1 MKGPSRMTKTESSS
15 GSKLQPNSHDEE
27 TLQEAELQPWSA
39 EQVRVWRQSQPQLS
53 VCRVLITQLMVA
65 VSFASVV
72 AVWFESRSLGL
83 SWLYGALTVVIPSAL
98 FARGL
103 TSRTASVNAMAAALG
118 FMVWQSVKW
127 VLSVLLLV
135 LAPSAVPELSWPALL
150 AGLIVTMKVYWL
162 ALVWGRPA
170 RTAAPSTTL

>member
-1 MKGPSRMTKTESSS
+1 MTKTESSS

-27 TLQEAELQPWSA
+27 TLQEVETQPWSA
-39 EQVRVWRQSQPQLS
+39 EQVRVWRQSQPRLS
-53 VCRVLITQLMVA
+53 VWRVLFTQLMVA
-65 VSFASVV
+65 VLFASAV
-72 AVWFESRSLGL
+72 AVWFGSRSLGL

-127 VLSVLLLV
+127 VLAVLLLV
-135 LAPSAVPELSWPALL
+135 LAPRIVPELSWPAML
-150 AGLIVTMKVYWL
+150 AGLVVTMKVYWL
-162 ALVWGRPA
+162 ALLWGRSATSP
-170 RTAAPSTTL
+170 APSTTL